1 MSMLGKSWVWQYAKR
16 IENKAY
22 CNLCDEDDNNEFSCP
37 GGTTGS
43 LGRHLTTI
51 HGLMVN
57 AVVNKEQLRTH
68 DEQQPEND
76 SDEVMDIDETNKE
89 INLEKNGRSR
99 KRKRRTNIHYQ
110 NTNNGNNARSCSKD
124 RCELINK
131 ALAKMIAVNQLPL
144 SFCSSNGFHDF
155 MSVVEPNYKPCK
167 EEAIK
172 TRLKILSSNIEELI
186 KNDLQDASSICCTT
200 DCWTSISQESYI
212 TVTAHVIDSKWC
224 AKSYTL
230 TTHEMDKRHTAE
242 NLSEQLINTFGKW
255 DITNKIL
262 AIVTDN
268 AKNITNAIP
277 LISPEI
283 YSVKWH
289 FKHSTLAKTSL
300 EEKQELLGLTKT
312 TLLQSCKTRW
322 NSIYLMMERLVL
334 NRCAIFN
341 VLADRTIT
349 SQSMAQKLEIKE
361 HEWLFIESLIQ
372 FLKPIYVTTN
382 IFYTIVQTLKQT
394 LASEIKRRF
403 SLEWDST
410 ESVLLEQ
417 IASFLDPRFKDLDHE
432 VLSNHEAIR
441 SKIKQI
447 INQNNYLEPN
457 EITTASQEQQ
467 NKHRSD
473 LEYIFG
479 INNEKNDLTKEFQ
492 NYLAEPQ
499 LRFTLDPL
507 EWWKTR
513 YSKYP
518 TIGKLAKKYMAIT
531 ATSVSAERCFS
542 TAGNI
547 VTRKR
552 ASLSPENVNLLVF
565 LHQNK
570 RLMI

>member
-1 MSMLGKSWVWQYAKR
+1 
-16 IENKAY
+16 
-22 CNLCDEDDNNEFSCP
+22 
-37 GGTTGS
+37 
-43 LGRHLTTI
+43 
-51 HGLMVN
+51 
-57 AVVNKEQLRTH
+57 
-68 DEQQPEND
+68 
-76 SDEVMDIDETNKE
+76 
-89 INLEKNGRSR
+89 
-99 KRKRRTNIHYQ
+99 
-110 NTNNGNNARSCSKD
+110 
-124 RCELINK
+124 
-131 ALAKMIAVNQLPL
+131 
-144 SFCSSNGFHDF
+144 
-155 MSVVEPNYKPCK
+155 
-167 EEAIK
+167 
-172 TRLKILSSNIEELI
+172 
-186 KNDLQDASSICCTT
+186 
-200 DCWTSISQESYI
+200 
-212 TVTAHVIDSKWC
+212 
-224 AKSYTL
+224 
-230 TTHEMDKRHTAE
+230 
-242 NLSEQLINTFGKW
+242 
-255 DITNKIL
+255 
-262 AIVTDN
+262 
-268 AKNITNAIP
+268 
-277 LISPEI
+277 
-283 YSVKWH
+283 
-289 FKHSTLAKTSL
+289 
-300 EEKQELLGLTKT
+300 
-312 TLLQSCKTRW
+312 
-322 NSIYLMMERLVL
+322 MMERLVL

-382 IFYTIVQTLKQT
+382 IFCTENNSSISMIRPLLKQIIEKHLMQCHENEDTIVQTLKQT

-479 INNEKNDLTKEFQ
+479 INNEENDLTKEFQ

-570 RLMI
+570 